1 MNKNT
6 TSIIIVVIIVLGFAF
21 YWFQLRPAFIRE
33 GCSKYLTGL
42 STKPKDPS
50 SSGRWGGGSES
61 GEEAY
66 RKCLAEKGL
75 EK

>member
-1 MNKNT
+1 MNKNI
-6 TSIIIVVIIVLGFAF
+6 TSIIIIAIIVLGFTF

-50 SSGRWGGGSES
+50 SSGRLSGSES

-66 RKCLAEKGL
+66 KKCLAEKGL
-75 EK
+75 GK